1 MKRERIDKS
10 MSLEVIRR
18 VIRPVYEDW
27 GAKYLWDHPS
37 MTGYDHENKTMWYD
51 LARKKHGDKRMR
63 STLKY
68 EGIHYADGE
77 QIEGKTTTVEI
88 DHRIGWSRKL
98 DNRQV
103 ANHVTVSEKIMSYE
117 ETFNKLRSPH
127 VARHCATI

>member
-10 MSLEVIRR
+10 MSLEVIDR

-37 MTGYDHENKTMWYD
+37 MTNYDHENKSISFD

-68 EGIHYADGE
+68 EGIHYPDGE
-77 QIEGKTTTVEI
+77 KFEGETT
-88 DHRIGWSRKL
+88 DG
-98 DNRQV
+98 
-103 ANHVTVSEKIMSYE
+103 
-117 ETFNKLRSPH
+117 
-127 VARHCATI
+127 

>member
-68 EGIHYADGE
+68 EGIHYPDGE
-77 QIEGKTTTVEI
+77 KFEGETT
-88 DHRIGWSRKL
+88 DG
-98 DNRQV
+98 
-103 ANHVTVSEKIMSYE
+103 
-117 ETFNKLRSPH
+117 
-127 VARHCATI
+127 